1 MGGRAPGLSS
11 LRPSCGR
18 ASAGIGPV
26 AAPHTAP
33 IAMVLAPTRLSIPAA
48 ALQRIGAPQEDPV
61 LLLEAAL
68 RAVQALMLQ
77 RGPRMWRRCWI
88 DQPYV
93 REERE
98 LIRTELLPPLVR
110 AMEELAEID
119 LLLIRRQPIERS
131 LQVERLR
138 DESLQGLIDG
148 FSTAGRASGD
158 VRRGG

>member
-1 MGGRAPGLSS
+1 
-11 LRPSCGR
+11 
-18 ASAGIGPV
+18 
-26 AAPHTAP
+26 
-33 IAMVLAPTRLSIPAA
+33 MVLAPTRLSIPAA
-48 ALQRIGAPQEDPV
+48 PPQRIGTPQEDPV

-110 AMEELAEID
+110 ALAVLEEID
-119 LLLIRRQPIERS
+119 QRLIRRQPWERS
-131 LQVERLR
+131 LRVERLR
-138 DESLQGLIDG
+138 DERLQVLIECLTTVG
-148 FSTAGRASGD
+148 WE
-158 VRRGG
+158 RGG

>member
-1 MGGRAPGLSS
+1 
-11 LRPSCGR
+11 
-18 ASAGIGPV
+18 
-26 AAPHTAP
+26 
-33 IAMVLAPTRLSIPAA
+33 MVLAPTRPLIPAA
-48 ALQRIGAPQEDPV
+48 PLQRIGTPQEDPV

-110 AMEELAEID
+110 ALAVLKEID
-119 LLLIRRQPIERS
+119 QLLIRRQPWERS
-131 LQVERLR
+131 LLVERLR
-138 DESLQGLIDG
+138 DERLQGLIKCLTTVG
-148 FSTAGRASGD
+148 WE
-158 VRRGG
+158 RGG